1 LTYKEKRAFE
11 AQKQE
16 LLDLPKK
23 IEALEME
30 QVEIS
35 QTMTGPDFYQGNAA
49 EIARTASR
57 LHALEEELT
66 RAYQR
71 WQELENGEKS

>member
-1 LTYKEKRAFE
+1 MTYKEKRILE

-16 LLDLPKK
+16 LLDLPQK
-23 IEALEME
+23 IEVLEME
-30 QVEIS
+30 QVEIN
-35 QTMTGPDFYQGNAA
+35 QTMANPDFYQGNAA

-66 RAYQR
+66 WVYQR
-71 WQELENGEKS
+71 WQELENREKD